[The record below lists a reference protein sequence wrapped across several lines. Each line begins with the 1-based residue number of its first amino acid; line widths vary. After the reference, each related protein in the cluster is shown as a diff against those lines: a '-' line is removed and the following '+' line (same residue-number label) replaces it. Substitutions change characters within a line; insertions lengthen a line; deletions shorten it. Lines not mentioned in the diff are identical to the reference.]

1 MPRRWSEH
9 EIEKMLDYRDQ
20 GLTEAKIADK
30 LTIIFMRR
38 FTQEAVNRKI
48 RDLKRSGYIEKNEHT
63 GRYSSPTGEKRSGE
77 NHKSSKLSRQ
87 LGRVMKRRTSWHSNT
102 D

>member
-1 MPRRWSEH
+1 MARRWSEH

-38 FTQEAVNRKI
+38 FTKESVNRKV
-48 RDLKRSGYIEKNEHT
+48 RDLKRSGYIEQNEHT
-63 GRYSSPTGEKRSGE
+63 GRYSSVTGVKRSGE
-77 NHKSSKLSRQ
+77 NHQSSKLSRQ
-87 LGRVMKRRTSWHSNT
+87 LGRVKRRTSWHSNT